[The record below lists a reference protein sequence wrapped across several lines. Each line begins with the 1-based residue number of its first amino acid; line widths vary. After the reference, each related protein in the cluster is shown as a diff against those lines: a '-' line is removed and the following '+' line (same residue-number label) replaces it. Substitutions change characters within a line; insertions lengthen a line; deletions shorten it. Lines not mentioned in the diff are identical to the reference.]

1 MGFRTDGQP
10 ESLLSTGKRGHLWE
24 SRQVCRVCVAGASIP
39 ACTCHDGEA
48 LRNLDDMIGLRPPPW
63 EAFLRGLF
71 MWWCWTKEFI
81 LAVVW
86 EKDRTWGRPWSNGR
100 VSLITEISIETK
112 YFLLEKHLLSSGE
125 SLDYV

>member
-1 MGFRTDGQP
+1 M
-10 ESLLSTGKRGHLWE
+10 
-24 SRQVCRVCVAGASIP
+24 
-39 ACTCHDGEA
+39 
-48 LRNLDDMIGLRPPPW
+48 